1 MKDAD
6 SMTKT
11 NTAIQNSDFN
21 EILSIIHSSQA
32 RALASVN
39 RELIAMYWEIGRII
53 SEKAATDGWGKS
65 TVSSLASFLQTNF
78 PSSNGFSD
86 KNIWR
91 MKQFY
96 ETYKSKEKLSPL
108 VREIS
113 WTNNLLIMTACK
125 TDEAKEFYL
134 KSCIENHYS
143 KRELE
148 RQIDSMLY
156 ERTVIS
162 EAKYGTLANKNEGLS
177 ALRDAYV
184 LEFLELP
191 ASYKEKDLR
200 KQIVSHLKDFI
211 LEFGRDFSFI
221 GEEYRLQ
228 VGNTDFFVDLLFFN
242 RALSCLVAIEL
253 KIGMFKPEHLG
264 QLNLYL
270 EALDRDVRKPNENPS
285 VGLILCTGK
294 DDTVVEYALSRSLS
308 PAMVADYTLHLPDKK
323 KLQEKMRE
331 IADLSM
337 EELEKI
343 ADE

>member
-1 MKDAD
+1 
-6 SMTKT
+6 
-11 NTAIQNSDFN
+11 
-21 EILSIIHSSQA
+21 
-32 RALASVN
+32 
-39 RELIAMYWEIGRII
+39 MYWEIGRIV
-53 SEKAATDGWGKS
+53 SEKAASDGWGKS
-65 TVSSLASFLQTNF
+65 TVSSLAAFLQSKILG
-78 PSSNGFSD
+78 SSGFSD

-96 ETYKSKEKLSPL
+96 ETYKDNQKLSPL

-125 TDEAKEFYL
+125 TDEAKEFYIRA
-134 KSCIENHYS
+134 CIENRYS

-156 ERTVIS
+156 ERTAIS
-162 EAKYGTLANKNEGLS
+162 DAKYGALTKRNEGLS

-184 LEFLELP
+184 LEFLDLP
-191 ASYKEKDLR
+191 SAYREKDLR

-211 LEFGRDFSFI
+211 LEFGKDFSFI

-228 VGNTDFFVDLLFFN
+228 VGNTDFFIDLLFFN
-242 RALSCLVAIEL
+242 RSLSCLVAIEL
-253 KIGMFKPEHLG
+253 KIGMFRPEHLG

-270 EALDRDVRKPNENPS
+270 EALDRDVKKPNENPS

-323 KLQEKMRE
+323 KLKEKMRE
-331 IADLSM
+331 IAELSA
-337 EELEKI
+337 EELE
-343 ADE
+343 ENESN

>member
-1 MKDAD
+1 MSQEKILKSD
-6 SMTKT
+6 
-11 NTAIQNSDFN
+11 DFN
-21 EILSIIHSSQA
+21 EILLIISKAQS

-39 RELIAMYWEIGRII
+39 REMISMYWEIGRIV
-53 SEKAATDGWGKS
+53 SKKTASDGWGKG
-65 TVSSLASFLQTNF
+65 TVSSLAEFLQ
-78 PSSNGFSD
+78 SKMSGASGFSD

-96 ETYKSKEKLSPL
+96 ETYNDNQKLSPL

-125 TDEAKEFYL
+125 TDEAREFYIRA
-134 KSCIENHYS
+134 CIENHYS

-162 EAKYGTLANKNEGLS
+162 DAKYGTLSKRNEGLS

-184 LEFLELP
+184 LEFLDLP

-211 LEFGRDFSFI
+211 LEFGKDFSFI

-228 VGNTDFFVDLLFFN
+228 IGNTDFFIDLLFFN

-253 KIGMFKPEHLG
+253 KIGMFRPEHLG

-323 KLQEKMRE
+323 RLQEKMRE
-331 IADLSM
+331 ITELSA
-337 EELEKI
+337 EELEEI
-343 ADE
+343 HSDLNDR

>member
-1 MKDAD
+1 MSNKSPLQYNEFD
-6 SMTKT
+6 
-11 NTAIQNSDFN
+11 
-21 EILSIIHSSQA
+21 EILTIIHSSQI
-32 RALASVN
+32 RALSSVN
-39 RELIAMYWEIGRII
+39 RELIAMYWEIGKFV
-53 SEKAATDGWGKS
+53 SEKTATDGWGKS
-65 TVSSLASFLQTNF
+65 TVSALASYLQSNI
-78 PSSNGFSD
+78 PSSTGFSER
-86 KNIWR
+86 NIWR

-96 ETYKSKEKLSPL
+96 ETYKGKEKLSPL
-108 VREIS
+108 VAEIP

-134 KSCIENHYS
+134 KACIENHYS

-156 ERTVIS
+156 ERTAIS
-162 EAKYGTLANKNEGLS
+162 DVKHGQLAKRNEGLT

-184 LEFLELP
+184 LEFLDLP

-264 QLNLYL
+264 QMNLYL
-270 EALDRDVRKPNENPS
+270 EALDMDVKKPNENPS

-323 KLQEKMRE
+323 QLQEKMRE

-343 ADE
+343 TDE

>member
-1 MKDAD
+1 MLEERSLK
-6 SMTKT
+6 
-11 NTAIQNSDFN
+11 NNDFT
-21 EILSIIHSSQA
+21 EILSIISKAQS

-39 RELIAMYWEIGRII
+39 REMITMYWEIGRIV
-53 SEKAATDGWGKS
+53 SEKAASDGWGKS
-65 TVSSLASFLQTNF
+65 TVSSLAAFLQSKI
-78 PSSNGFSD
+78 PGSSGFSD

-96 ETYKSKEKLSPL
+96 ETYKDNQKLSPL

-125 TDEAKEFYL
+125 TDEAKEFYIRA
-134 KSCIENHYS
+134 CIENRYS

-156 ERTVIS
+156 ERTAIS
-162 EAKYGTLANKNEGLS
+162 DAKHGALTKRNEGLS

-184 LEFLELP
+184 LEFLDLP
-191 ASYKEKDLR
+191 SAYREKDLR

-211 LEFGRDFSFI
+211 LEFGKDFSFI

-228 VGNTDFFVDLLFFN
+228 VGNTDFFIDLLFFN
-242 RALSCLVAIEL
+242 RSLSCLVAIEL
-253 KIGMFKPEHLG
+253 KIGMFRPEHLG

-270 EALDRDVRKPNENPS
+270 EALDRDVKKPNENPS

-323 KLQEKMRE
+323 KLKEKMRE
-331 IADLSM
+331 IAELSA
-337 EELEKI
+337 EELE
-343 ADE
+343 ENESN

>member
-1 MKDAD
+1 MLEERSLK
-6 SMTKT
+6 
-11 NTAIQNSDFN
+11 NNDFT
-21 EILSIIHSSQA
+21 EILSIISKAQS

-39 RELIAMYWEIGRII
+39 REMITMYWEIGRIV
-53 SEKAATDGWGKS
+53 SEKAASDGWGKS
-65 TVSSLASFLQTNF
+65 TVSSLAAFLQSKI
-78 PSSNGFSD
+78 PGSSGFSD

-96 ETYKSKEKLSPL
+96 ETYKDNQKLSPL

-125 TDEAKEFYL
+125 TDETKEFYIRA
-134 KSCIENHYS
+134 CIENRYS

-156 ERTVIS
+156 ERTAIS
-162 EAKYGTLANKNEGLS
+162 DAKYGALTKRNEGLS

-184 LEFLELP
+184 LEFLDLP
-191 ASYKEKDLR
+191 SAYREKDLR

-211 LEFGRDFSFI
+211 LEFGKDFSFI

-228 VGNTDFFVDLLFFN
+228 VGNTDFFIDLLFFN
-242 RALSCLVAIEL
+242 RSLSCLVAIEL
-253 KIGMFKPEHLG
+253 KIGMFRPEHLG

-270 EALDRDVRKPNENPS
+270 EALDRDVKKPNENPS

-323 KLQEKMRE
+323 KLKEKMRE
-331 IADLSM
+331 IAELSA
-337 EELEKI
+337 EELE
-343 ADE
+343 ENESN

>member
-1 MKDAD
+1 MLEERSLK
-6 SMTKT
+6 
-11 NTAIQNSDFN
+11 NNDFT
-21 EILSIIHSSQA
+21 EILSIISKAQS
-32 RALASVN
+32 RALVSVN
-39 RELIAMYWEIGRII
+39 REMITMYWEIGRIV
-53 SEKAATDGWGKS
+53 SEKAASDGWGKS
-65 TVSSLASFLQTNF
+65 TVSSLAAFLQSKI
-78 PSSNGFSD
+78 PGSSGFSD

-96 ETYKSKEKLSPL
+96 ETYKDNQKLSPL

-125 TDEAKEFYL
+125 TDEAKEFYIRA
-134 KSCIENHYS
+134 CIENRYS

-156 ERTVIS
+156 ERTAIS
-162 EAKYGTLANKNEGLS
+162 DAKYGALTKRNEGLS

-184 LEFLELP
+184 LEFLDLP
-191 ASYKEKDLR
+191 SAYREKDLR

-211 LEFGRDFSFI
+211 LEFGKDFSFI

-228 VGNTDFFVDLLFFN
+228 VGNTDFFIDLLFFN
-242 RALSCLVAIEL
+242 RSLSCLVAIEL
-253 KIGMFKPEHLG
+253 KIGMFRPEHLG

-270 EALDRDVRKPNENPS
+270 EALDRDVKKPNENPS

-323 KLQEKMRE
+323 KLKEKMRE
-331 IADLSM
+331 IAELSA
-337 EELEKI
+337 EELE
-343 ADE
+343 ENESN

>member
-1 MKDAD
+1 
-6 SMTKT
+6 
-11 NTAIQNSDFN
+11 
-21 EILSIIHSSQA
+21 
-32 RALASVN
+32 
-39 RELIAMYWEIGRII
+39 MYWEIGRIV
-53 SEKAATDGWGKS
+53 SEKAASDGWGKS
-65 TVSSLASFLQTNF
+65 TVSSLAAFLQSKI
-78 PSSNGFSD
+78 PGSSGFSD

-96 ETYKSKEKLSPL
+96 ETYKDNQKLSPL

-125 TDEAKEFYL
+125 TDEAKEFYIRA
-134 KSCIENHYS
+134 CIENRYS

-156 ERTVIS
+156 ERTAIS
-162 EAKYGTLANKNEGLS
+162 DAKYGALTKRNEGLS

-184 LEFLELP
+184 LEFLDMP
-191 ASYKEKDLR
+191 SAYREKDLR

-211 LEFGRDFSFI
+211 LEFGKDFSFI

-228 VGNTDFFVDLLFFN
+228 VGNTDFFIDLLFFN
-242 RALSCLVAIEL
+242 RSLSCLVAIEL
-253 KIGMFKPEHLG
+253 KIGMFRPEHLG

-270 EALDRDVRKPNENPS
+270 EALDRDVKKPNENPS

-323 KLQEKMRE
+323 KLKEKMRE
-331 IADLSM
+331 IAELSA
-337 EELEKI
+337 EELE
-343 ADE
+343 ENESN

>member
-1 MKDAD
+1 MLFER
-6 SMTKT
+6 
-11 NTAIQNSDFN
+11 TAISD
-21 EILSIIHSSQA
+21 
-32 RALASVN
+32 
-39 RELIAMYWEIGRII
+39 
-53 SEKAATDGWGKS
+53 
-65 TVSSLASFLQTNF
+65 
-78 PSSNGFSD
+78 
-86 KNIWR
+86 
-91 MKQFY
+91 
-96 ETYKSKEKLSPL
+96 
-108 VREIS
+108 
-113 WTNNLLIMTACK
+113 
-125 TDEAKEFYL
+125 
-134 KSCIENHYS
+134 
-143 KRELE
+143 
-148 RQIDSMLY
+148 
-156 ERTVIS
+156 
-162 EAKYGTLANKNEGLS
+162 AKYGQLAKKNEVLTG
-177 ALRDAYV
+177 LRDAYI
-184 LEFLELP
+184 LKFLDLP

-221 GEEYRLQ
+221 DEEYRLQ
-228 VGNTDFFVDLLFFN
+228 VGNADFFVNLLFFN

-337 EELEKI
+337 DELKEI
-343 ADE
+343 DRD

>member
-1 MKDAD
+1 MLEERSLK
-6 SMTKT
+6 
-11 NTAIQNSDFN
+11 NNDFT
-21 EILSIIHSSQA
+21 EILSIISKAQS

-39 RELIAMYWEIGRII
+39 REMITMYWEIGRIV
-53 SEKAATDGWGKS
+53 SEKTASDGWGKS
-65 TVSSLASFLQTNF
+65 TVSSLAAFLQSKI
-78 PSSNGFSD
+78 PGSSGFSD

-96 ETYKSKEKLSPL
+96 ETYKDNQKLSPL

-125 TDEAKEFYL
+125 TDEAKEFYIRA
-134 KSCIENHYS
+134 CIENRYS

-156 ERTVIS
+156 ERTAIS
-162 EAKYGTLANKNEGLS
+162 DAKYGALTKRNEGLS

-184 LEFLELP
+184 LEFLDMP
-191 ASYKEKDLR
+191 SAYREKDLR

-211 LEFGRDFSFI
+211 LEFGKDFSFI

-228 VGNTDFFVDLLFFN
+228 VGNTDFFIDLLFFN
-242 RALSCLVAIEL
+242 RSLSCLVAIEL
-253 KIGMFKPEHLG
+253 KIGMFRPEHLG

-270 EALDRDVRKPNENPS
+270 EALDRDVKKPNENPS

-323 KLQEKMRE
+323 KLKEKMRE
-331 IADLSM
+331 IAELSA
-337 EELEKI
+337 EELE
-343 ADE
+343 ENESN